1 MADKKMGE
9 KNKKPSA
16 FKSYRMMN
24 KRRRTFGAFNAIRG
38 IIGLVLCVLFA
49 LFLMSGV
56 INQKETGTTLM
67 NYGMHIGQVIGAELN
82 SIAEGKGLRYFKI
95 TEDGIYLKDVD
106 VNKED
111 ILKDTPLDNYDD
123 VNSEYGKDHISE
135 TQEDNNE
142 NTEENNK
149 EE

>member
-24 KRRRTFGAFNAIRG
+24 KRRRTFGAFSAIRG
-38 IIGLVLCVLFA
+38 IIGIVLCVLFA

-82 SIAEGKGLRYFKI
+82 SVVEGKGLRYFKI
-95 TEDGIYLKDVD
+95 TDDGIYLKDVD

-111 ILKDTPLDNYDD
+111 ILEGTPLDNYDD
-123 VNSEYGKDHISE
+123 ANSEYGKDHINE
-135 TQEDNNE
+135 TREDDNE

-149 EE
+149 EK